1 MDQIR
6 LLRDATRKDILIS
19 LYVLSV
25 MTLPSQQ
32 FPKNSIRVHLSIE
45 RSALNYARII
55 ELLVAAVF
63 LFLFFSAMSFVF
75 LRPALQE
82 GRANVQREWNE
93 FLQEVRER
101 NDMLPGLLETV
112 KMFQP
117 FFAKNA
123 VKMLEA
129 KAVIKRSRDPEVIMA
144 SVDQLDVD
152 IKTLEALVHSNPD
165 MRQHPGFLRQWDLFL
180 KKHNKVGLTRTRYNS
195 SVQTYNDLIEVFPQ
209 SIFTSM
215 FGYVRAAAYPPPP
228 SVAE

>member
-1 MDQIR
+1 M
-6 LLRDATRKDILIS
+6 
-19 LYVLSV
+19 
-25 MTLPSQQ
+25 PSQQ
-32 FPKNSIRVHLSIE
+32 FSKNSIRDDLSLE
-45 RSALNYARII
+45 RSALNYARMI

-93 FLQEVRER
+93 FLSEMRAR

-117 FFAKNA
+117 FFSKTAA
-123 VKMLEA
+123 KMLEA
-129 KAVIKRSRDPEVIMA
+129 KAVIKRSRDPDVIMA

-152 IKTLEALVHSNPD
+152 IKTLETLVHSNPE
-165 MRQHPGFLRQWDLFL
+165 MLQHPTFLRQWDLFL
-180 KKHNKVGLTRTRYNS
+180 KKNSKVSLTRTRYNS

-209 SIFTSM
+209 SIFASM

-228 SVAE
+228 SITE